1 MASWRVI
8 VAQYASAIQLW
19 SRAAEL
25 CGLDPWPPSRG
36 VLDAYAFFF
45 KHGPSL
51 SRYLSHIRS
60 ALRLLEAPVGVLAE
74 TTKIICGAMIYAK
87 GVRFKP
93 RADAEQTSTLMNC
106 ARKDFGRSDIADNWL
121 VARHFCLRYGA
132 EVVPMQTAGNH
143 SAVHV
148 AEEKE
153 ALPVVT
159 LALFRREAFLLLL
172 WGVAA
177 SAGCRMNIVRRLRS
191 QVSSGKHS
199 LVFLMCCALKALR
212 T

>member
-1 MASWRVI
+1 M
-8 VAQYASAIQLW
+8 
-19 SRAAEL
+19 E
-25 CGLDPWPPSRG
+25 PWPPSRG

-74 TTKIICGAMIYAK
+74 TAGMIRGAMKLSGGSI
-87 GVRFKP
+87 RFKP
-93 RADAEQTSTLMNC
+93 RADAEQTRALVNC
-106 ARKDFGRSDIADNWL
+106 ARKDFGRSDIADSWI

-132 EVVPMQTAGNH
+132 EVVPMQTAGTH

-148 AEEKE
+148 AEEKD

-159 LALFRREAFLLLL
+159 LTLFRRKIHNSPVTVVRRCICKLQGRTF
-172 WGVAA
+172 
-177 SAGCRMNIVRRLRS
+177 MRRLRS
-191 QVSSGKHS
+191 QRSSGKHS
-199 LVFLMCCALKALR
+199 LVSSCVVYGRPCVPEGSGNASE